1 MTRVLS
7 VVLRGFGP
15 ASFSS
20 SEGGIVGAKQVF
32 EAEES
37 LGEMLNPPSV
47 CLEFNLERI
56 GSST

>member
-1 MTRVLS
+1 M
-7 VVLRGFGP
+7 
-15 ASFSS
+15 
-20 SEGGIVGAKQVF
+20 GAKQVF

-37 LGEMLNPPSV
+37 LGEKLNPPSE